1 MQNQPWTGYQAT
13 KQTAIPEKP
22 NQPFWLMHHP
32 MSCWECV
39 EMADGEHY
47 WLPTF
52 RQLKDLAGCNAVRM
66 VQNGRGADS
75 TMARVQMMDNGFEI
89 LDLEFGYQQRFPSR
103 FGGFIYKEICA
114 TPKVIGNRVIWN
126 FDHVAFDEWRKDLL
140 DNAVLPQP
148 DQDVLDVFIERQ
160 ERRIERNAQRGHIPH
175 VQKQIEIEE
184 KKLENMKKAK
194 DLLYNVKK
202 PVAKATK
209 KKA

>member
-39 EMADGEHY
+39 EMEDEKYY

-75 TMARVQMMDNGFEI
+75 TMARVQMMDNYI
-89 LDLEFGYQQRFPSR
+89 HL
-103 FGGFIYKEICA
+103 
-114 TPKVIGNRVIWN
+114 KV
-126 FDHVAFDEWRKDLL
+126 
-140 DNAVLPQP
+140 
-148 DQDVLDVFIERQ
+148 
-160 ERRIERNAQRGHIPH
+160 
-175 VQKQIEIEE
+175 
-184 KKLENMKKAK
+184 
-194 DLLYNVKK
+194 
-202 PVAKATK
+202 
-209 KKA
+209 

>member
-22 NQPFWLMHHP
+22 NHPFWLMHHP

-39 EMADGEHY
+39 LMVDGEYY

-103 FGGFIYKEICA
+103 FGGFIYKEIWA

-126 FDHVAFDEWRKDLL
+126 FDHVAFDEWRKQLL
-140 DNAVLPQP
+140 DDGVLPQP
-148 DQDVLDVFIERQ
+148 DPDVLDVFIERQ

-175 VQKQIEIEE
+175 VQKQIVIEE
-184 KKLENMKKAK
+184 QKLENMKKAK
-194 DLLYNVKK
+194 DMLYNKKK